1 MHQFVRLLG
10 GSLGLILAIALTS
23 PSATGSVFDRS
34 LAGYVLLLTW
44 LVAWFIAG
52 YAVMPHITVEPAR
65 RMIESVSDL
74 SAGEFVAA
82 VIGLT
87 VGLLLGLLLGLPLAN
102 FPEPYGW
109 LLPLGVSVVLGL
121 GMMGLT
127 VAKRDDLLDAA
138 RDVGLLRSPETH
150 APGDTDAEVS
160 GPPTYVDTSAIID
173 GRLVDVVASGFLAGT
188 LVVPRFVLGE
198 LQHIADDSDAARRSR
213 GRRGLDVLSVLQKDH
228 RIDLD
233 LSDEDVP
240 EVKAVDAK
248 LVALARSHGG
258 VVLTTDYN
266 LNRVAQL
273 QGVRVMN
280 LNQLA
285 NAMKPAFLPGEALR
299 VKVIQEG
306 KEPGQGVGYLDDG
319 TMIVVEGG
327 ARYLQREL
335 EVHVTRVLQTVAG
348 RMVFAQPIGGS

>member
-1 MHQFVRLLG
+1 MHRFVRLLG

-34 LAGYVLLLTW
+34 PAGYVLLLTW

-52 YAVMPHITVEPAR
+52 YSVMPHITVEPAR

-138 RDVGLLRSPETH
+138 RDVGLLRAPETP
-150 APGDTDAEVS
+150 APGTW
-160 GPPTYVDTSAIID
+160 T
-173 GRLVDVVASGFLAGT
+173 
-188 LVVPRFVLGE
+188 
-198 LQHIADDSDAARRSR
+198 RS
-213 GRRGLDVLSVLQKDH
+213 
-228 RIDLD
+228 
-233 LSDEDVP
+233 
-240 EVKAVDAK
+240 
-248 LVALARSHGG
+248 
-258 VVLTTDYN
+258 
-266 LNRVAQL
+266 
-273 QGVRVMN
+273 
-280 LNQLA
+280 
-285 NAMKPAFLPGEALR
+285 
-299 VKVIQEG
+299 
-306 KEPGQGVGYLDDG
+306 
-319 TMIVVEGG
+319 
-327 ARYLQREL
+327 
-335 EVHVTRVLQTVAG
+335 
-348 RMVFAQPIGGS
+348 